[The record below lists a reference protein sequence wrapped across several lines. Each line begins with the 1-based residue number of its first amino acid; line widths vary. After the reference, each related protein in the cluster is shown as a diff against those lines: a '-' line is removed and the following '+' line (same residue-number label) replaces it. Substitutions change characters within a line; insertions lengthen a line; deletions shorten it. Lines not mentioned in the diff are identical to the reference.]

1 MSSQVNQSN
10 QSKDSTFSIRVDN
23 ELLKRMDATLLLA
36 EARSRNDYIKK
47 AIQFYTVYLQLDGD
61 PDVFSKV
68 VGDIV
73 EAKMNFV
80 VKSTEADR
88 KQDVE
93 KLARNQFKIATE
105 LAKIALIIGDNLN
118 VPYERMSD
126 WHIKAVEEVRSLNGV
141 LSFEERGE

>member
-1 MSSQVNQSN
+1 MA
-10 QSKDSTFSIRVDN
+10 TFSIRVEDD
-23 ELLKRMDATLLLA
+23 LLKRMDTTLPLA

-80 VKSTEADR
+80 IGKTEAHH
-88 KQDVE
+88 KQDID

-105 LAKIALIIGDNLN
+105 LAKLALIIGDNLN
-118 VPYERMSD
+118 IPHDRMTD
-126 WHIKAVEEVRSLNGV
+126 WHVKAVDEVRSLNGI
-141 LSFEERGE
+141 LAFEERSD